1 MQCPG
6 QNMRYWKPGAIFD
19 APCPNAKYPLTSQ
32 NSSPML
38 HPLKSNALSTNI
50 NSTNRSRASTGS
62 DLTGKQTKE
71 DQHISA
77 NDSPRSIATPQAPAA
92 IGPYSQGIVAENLLF
107 ISGQLPLD
115 PETGKFVEGGIEE
128 HTHQCL
134 KNIKAIAEAAG
145 SSLKRAVKVTIF
157 LTRMEDFAC
166 VNQVYAQYF
175 SDNLPARSAF
185 QVVALPKNADIE
197 IEAIVNR

>member
-1 MQCPG
+1 M
-6 QNMRYWKPGAIFD
+6 
-19 APCPNAKYPLTSQ
+19 SV
-32 NSSPML
+32 
-38 HPLKSNALSTNI
+38 
-50 NSTNRSRASTGS
+50 
-62 DLTGKQTKE
+62 
-71 DQHISA
+71 
-77 NDSPRSIATPQAPAA
+77 NDSPRSIATSQAPAA
-92 IGPYSQGIVAENLLF
+92 IGPYSQGIIAENLIF

-128 HTHQCL
+128 RTHQCL
-134 KNIKAIAEAAG
+134 KNLKAIAEAAG
-145 SSLKRAVKVTIF
+145 SSLKRAVKVTVF

>member
-1 MQCPG
+1 M
-6 QNMRYWKPGAIFD
+6 
-19 APCPNAKYPLTSQ
+19 SV
-32 NSSPML
+32 
-38 HPLKSNALSTNI
+38 
-50 NSTNRSRASTGS
+50 
-62 DLTGKQTKE
+62 
-71 DQHISA
+71 
-77 NDSPRSIATPQAPAA
+77 NDSPRSIATSQAPAA
-92 IGPYSQGIVAENLLF
+92 IGPYSQGIIAENLIF

-128 HTHQCL
+128 RTHQCL
-134 KNIKAIAEAAG
+134 KNLKAIAEAAG
-145 SSLKRAVKVTIF
+145 SSLKRAVKVTVF
-157 LTRMEDFAC
+157 LTHMEDFAC